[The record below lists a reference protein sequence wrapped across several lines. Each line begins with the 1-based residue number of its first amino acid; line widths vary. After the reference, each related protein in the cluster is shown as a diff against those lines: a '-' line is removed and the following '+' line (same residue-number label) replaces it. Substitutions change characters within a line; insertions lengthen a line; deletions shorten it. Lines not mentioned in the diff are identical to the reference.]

1 MSTTKIYLFVGIM
14 TVVVATLL
22 TGLRNLTA
30 GQAEINEKVFNKRAI
45 LKSLAD
51 GLDGDLDVMTDEEV
65 QAVFND
71 NVQQYVVK
79 LNGSVVE
86 DMVAEDIKMKKE
98 VKKADGDRNLPLF
111 VYSNPTSGKTY
122 YITAVRGKG
131 LWDEIWGS
139 IALEEDFKTIAGV
152 SFDHAAETPGLGAEI
167 KDNAAWVSQFTGKSI
182 YNDAGE
188 FVSILVRKGG
198 AIPGNPHQVDAITG
212 ATITGDGVTKMLEKG
227 LVQYEPYFATLR
239 ASN

>member
-1 MSTTKIYLFVGIM
+1 M

-30 GQAEINEKVFNKRAI
+30 EQAEINEKVFNKRAI

-79 LNGSVVE
+79 LNGTVVE

-227 LVQYEPYFATLR
+227 LVQYEPYFATLK

>member
-1 MSTTKIYLFVGIM
+1 M

-45 LKSLAD
+45 LKSLAG

-79 LNGSVVE
+79 LNGTVVE

>member
-51 GLDGDLDVMTDEEV
+51 GLDGDLDTMTDEEV
-65 QAVFND
+65 QAIFND

-79 LNGSVVE
+79 LNGTVAE

-98 VKKADGDRNLPLF
+98 VKKAEGDRNLPLF

-122 YITAVRGKG
+122 YITSVRGKG

-167 KDNAAWVSQFTGKSI
+167 KDNTAWVSQFTGKSI

-227 LVQYEPYFATLR
+227 LVQYEPYFATLK

>member
-1 MSTTKIYLFVGIM
+1 M

-30 GQAEINEKVFNKRAI
+30 EQAEINEKVFNKRAI

-51 GLDGDLDVMTDEEV
+51 GLDGDLDTMTDEEV

-79 LNGSVVE
+79 LNGTVVE

-98 VKKADGDRNLPLF
+98 VKKAEGDRNLPLF

-227 LVQYEPYFATLR
+227 LVQYEPYFATLK

>member
-30 GQAEINEKVFNKRAI
+30 EQAEINEKVFNKRAI

-79 LNGSVVE
+79 LNGTVVE

-227 LVQYEPYFATLR
+227 LVQYEPYFATLK

>member
-1 MSTTKIYLFVGIM
+1 M

-30 GQAEINEKVFNKRAI
+30 EQAEINEKVFNKRAI

-79 LNGSVVE
+79 LNGTVVE

-98 VKKADGDRNLPLF
+98 VKKAEGDRNLPLF

-227 LVQYEPYFATLR
+227 LVQYEPYFATLK

>member
-1 MSTTKIYLFVGIM
+1 M

-79 LNGSVVE
+79 LNGTVVE

-98 VKKADGDRNLPLF
+98 VKKAEGDRNLPLF
-111 VYSNPTSGKTY
+111 VYANPTSGKTY

-167 KDNAAWVSQFTGKSI
+167 KDNTAWVSQFTGKLI

>member
-1 MSTTKIYLFVGIM
+1 VSTTKIYLFVGIM

-79 LNGSVVE
+79 LNGTVVE

>member
-1 MSTTKIYLFVGIM
+1 M

-79 LNGSVVE
+79 LNGTVVE

-227 LVQYEPYFATLR
+227 LVQYEPYFATLK

>member
-79 LNGSVVE
+79 LNGTVVE

-212 ATITGDGVTKMLEKG
+212 ATITGDGVTKMLAKG

>member
-1 MSTTKIYLFVGIM
+1 M

-30 GQAEINEKVFNKRAI
+30 EQAEINEKVFNKRAI

-79 LNGSVVE
+79 LNGTVVE

>member
-1 MSTTKIYLFVGIM
+1 M

-30 GQAEINEKVFNKRAI
+30 EQAEINEKVFNKRAI
-45 LKSLAD
+45 LKSLAG

-79 LNGSVVE
+79 LNGTVVE

-227 LVQYEPYFATLR
+227 LVQYEPYFATLK

>member
-1 MSTTKIYLFVGIM
+1 VSTTKIYLFVGIM

-45 LKSLAD
+45 LKSLAG

-79 LNGSVVE
+79 LNGTVVE

-98 VKKADGDRNLPLF
+98 VKKAEGDRNLPLF